1 MKSKQGKRET
11 LSTSILRHHSFLFL
25 PFFCVSAPRPTV
37 CFVGQSSPSLVS
49 SLCTESTFV
58 CVLLF
63 VLRPR
68 RGSGLWERT
77 VSDTDKPIAG
87 DATNPR
93 VRTLCETSYPASA
106 ASIAS
111 ILSQA
116 PSFKTLSSCLSH
128 TRPLRAASRPC
139 RPQHPSPNPLSAR
152 SETRRPPGR
161 GSVKSSVL
169 ETTPL
174 ARGTAPLARAPP
186 PK

>member
-1 MKSKQGKRET
+1 MFLLHAR
-11 LSTSILRHHSFLFL
+11 LSASLASPHHRSYPRCARRPPSFASCF
-25 PFFCVSAPRPTV
+25 S
-37 CFVGQSSPSLVS
+37 CFVLGVGAD
-49 SLCTESTFV
+49 C
-58 CVLLF
+58 
-63 VLRPR
+63 
-68 RGSGLWERT
+68 GSGLWERT
-77 VSDTDKPIAG
+77 VSDTDNPIAG

-116 PSFKTLSSCLSH
+116 PSFRTLSSCLSH
-128 TRPLRAASRPC
+128 TRPLRVASR
-139 RPQHPSPNPLSAR
+139 RAVRSILHQTRSPLGQKHAGR
-152 SETRRPPGR
+152 LGR

-174 ARGTAPLARAPP
+174 ARCTAPHAQGSARAPP

>member
-1 MKSKQGKRET
+1 VKSKQGKRET

-37 CFVGQSSPSLVS
+37 RFVGQSSPSLVS
-49 SLCTESTFV
+49 SLCTASTFV

-68 RGSGLWERT
+68 WERTVGADCGSGLWERT
-77 VSDTDKPIAG
+77 VSDTDNPIAG

-116 PSFKTLSSCLSH
+116 PSFRTLSSCLSH

-139 RPQHPSPNPLSAR
+139 RLQHPSPNPLSAR
-152 SETRRPPGR
+152 SETRRPPGQR
-161 GSVKSSVL
+161 LCQILCS
-169 ETTPL
+169 
-174 ARGTAPLARAPP
+174 
-186 PK
+186 